1 MALGTCPMQ
10 GSGFFGIGY
19 GWIFQIIIF
28 ILFFLVVW
36 WLMKNNSSAF
46 KQEKAPNENPADIL
60 KRRLAKGEITK
71 KEFEELKKD
80 IE

>member
-1 MALGTCPMQ
+1 MAIGSCPMQ
-10 GSGFFGIGY
+10 GGFLGIGY
-19 GWIFQIIIF
+19 GWIVQIVIF

-46 KQEKAPNENPADIL
+46 AQQKAPNESPMDIL
-60 KRRLAKGEITK
+60 KKRLAKGEITK